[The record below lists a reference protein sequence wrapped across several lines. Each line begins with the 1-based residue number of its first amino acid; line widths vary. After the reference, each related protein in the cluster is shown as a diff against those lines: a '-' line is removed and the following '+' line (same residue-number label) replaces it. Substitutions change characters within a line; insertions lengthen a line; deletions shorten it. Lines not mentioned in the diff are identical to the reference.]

1 MRLAKLAGADL
12 RGSKLDGVQA
22 GPQEFHGA
30 VVDSA
35 QAVQIAGLL
44 GITVK
49 EKGEDLEEE
58 AAGIR

>member
-1 MRLAKLAGADL
+1 
-12 RGSKLDGVQA
+12 VQA

-35 QAVQIAGLL
+35 QAVQVAGLL
-44 GITVK
+44 GIVVK